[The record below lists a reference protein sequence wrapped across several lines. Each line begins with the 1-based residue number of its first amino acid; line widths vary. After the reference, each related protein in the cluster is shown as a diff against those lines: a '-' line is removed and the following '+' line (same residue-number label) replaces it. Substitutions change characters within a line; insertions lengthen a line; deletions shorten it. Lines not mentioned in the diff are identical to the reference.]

1 MSNNSSIIKMVNLPV
16 NLQKTQI
23 INTIKQDIISTI
35 QKITNI
41 VQSPSS
47 LELLHYIAL
56 LIESIVD
63 KNLQIDK
70 MTLLKDILKILFPN
84 ISDEELIFAENA
96 VEYMLSENLI
106 KGVPILKKALTYA
119 YEILKKLIAKS

>member
-1 MSNNSSIIKMVNLPV
+1 MSNDNIIKLVNLPV
-16 NLQKTQI
+16 NLQKAQTI
-23 INTIKQDIISTI
+23 DTIKQDIISTI

-41 VQSPSS
+41 VQSPKS

-70 MTLLKDILKILFPN
+70 MALLKDILKFLFSN

-96 VEYMLSENLI
+96 VNYMLSQNLI
-106 KGVPILKKALTYA
+106 KGVPILKKAMNYA

>member
-1 MSNNSSIIKMVNLPV
+1 MSNDNIIKMVNLPV
-16 NLQKTQI
+16 NLQKAQTI
-23 INTIKQDIISTI
+23 DTIKQDIISTI

-41 VQSPSS
+41 VQSPKS

-70 MTLLKDILKILFPN
+70 MVLLKDILNVLFPN

-96 VEYMLSENLI
+96 VNYMLSQNLI
-106 KGVPILKKALTYA
+106 KGVPILKKAMNYA

>member
-1 MSNNSSIIKMVNLPV
+1 MSNDNIIKMVNLPV
-16 NLQKTQI
+16 NLQKAQTI
-23 INTIKQDIISTI
+23 DTIKQDIISTI

-41 VQSPSS
+41 VQSPKS

-56 LIESIVD
+56 LIESITD

-70 MTLLKDILKILFPN
+70 MALLKDILKVLFPN
-84 ISDEELIFAENA
+84 ISDEELNFAENA
-96 VEYMLSENLI
+96 VNYMLSQNLI
-106 KGVPILKKALTYA
+106 KGVPILKKAMNYA

>member
-1 MSNNSSIIKMVNLPV
+1 MSNDNIIKLVNLPV
-16 NLQKTQI
+16 NLQKAQTI
-23 INTIKQDIISTI
+23 DTIKQDIISTI

-41 VQSPSS
+41 VQSPKS

-70 MTLLKDILKILFPN
+70 MALLKDILKVLFPN
-84 ISDEELIFAENA
+84 ISDEELNFAENA
-96 VEYMLSENLI
+96 VNYMLSQNLI
-106 KGVPILKKALTYA
+106 KGIPILKKAMNYA

>member
-1 MSNNSSIIKMVNLPV
+1 MSNDNIIKMVNLPV
-16 NLQKTQI
+16 NLQKAQTI
-23 INTIKQDIISTI
+23 DTIKQDIISTL

-41 VQSPSS
+41 VQSPKS

-70 MTLLKDILKILFPN
+70 MALLKDILKVLFPN
-84 ISDEELIFAENA
+84 ISDEELNFAENA
-96 VEYMLSENLI
+96 VNYMLSQNLI
-106 KGVPILKKALTYA
+106 KGIPILKKAMNYA

>member
-1 MSNNSSIIKMVNLPV
+1 MSNDNIIKLVNLPV
-16 NLQKTQI
+16 NLQKAQTI
-23 INTIKQDIISTI
+23 DTIKQDIISTI

-41 VQSPSS
+41 VQSPKS

-63 KNLQIDK
+63 KNLKIDK
-70 MTLLKDILKILFPN
+70 MALLKDILKFLFPN

-96 VEYMLSENLI
+96 VNYMLSQNLI
-106 KGVPILKKALTYA
+106 KGIPILKKAMNYA

>member
-41 VQSPSS
+41 VQSPNS

>member
-1 MSNNSSIIKMVNLPV
+1 MSNDNIIKMVNLPV
-16 NLQKTQI
+16 NLQKAQTI
-23 INTIKQDIISTI
+23 DTIKQDIISTI

-41 VQSPSS
+41 VQSPKS

-56 LIESIVD
+56 LIESIVPEGT
-63 KNLQIDK
+63 QIDK
-70 MTLLKDILKILFPN
+70 MVLLKDILNVLFPN

-96 VEYMLSENLI
+96 VNYMLSQNLI
-106 KGVPILKKALTYA
+106 KGIPILKKAMNYA

>member
-35 QKITNI
+35 QKITSI
-41 VQSPSS
+41 VQSPNS

-96 VEYMLSENLI
+96 VKYMLSENLI

>member
-1 MSNNSSIIKMVNLPV
+1 MSNDNIIKMVNLPV
-16 NLQKTQI
+16 NLQKAQTI
-23 INTIKQDIISTI
+23 DTIKQDIISTI

-41 VQSPSS
+41 VQSPKS

-70 MTLLKDILKILFPN
+70 MVLLKDILKFLFPN
-84 ISDEELIFAENA
+84 ISDEDLIFAENA
-96 VEYMLSENLI
+96 VNYMLSQNLI
-106 KGVPILKKALTYA
+106 KGVPILKKAMNYA

>member
-1 MSNNSSIIKMVNLPV
+1 MSNDNIIKMVNLPV
-16 NLQKTQI
+16 NLQKAQTI
-23 INTIKQDIISTI
+23 DTIKQDIISTI

-41 VQSPSS
+41 VQSPKS

-70 MTLLKDILKILFPN
+70 MALLKDILKFLFPN

-96 VEYMLSENLI
+96 VNYMLSQNLI
-106 KGVPILKKALTYA
+106 KGVPILKKAMNYA

>member
-1 MSNNSSIIKMVNLPV
+1 MSNDNIIKMVNLPV
-16 NLQKTQI
+16 NLQKAQTI
-23 INTIKQDIISTI
+23 DTIKQDIISTL

-41 VQSPSS
+41 VQSPKS

-56 LIESIVD
+56 LIEFIVD

-70 MTLLKDILKILFPN
+70 MALLKDILKVLFPN
-84 ISDEELIFAENA
+84 ISDEELNFAENA
-96 VEYMLSENLI
+96 VNYMLSQNLI
-106 KGVPILKKALTYA
+106 KGVPILKKAMNYA

>member
-1 MSNNSSIIKMVNLPV
+1 MSNDNIIKLVNLPV
-16 NLQKTQI
+16 NLQKAQTI
-23 INTIKQDIISTI
+23 DTIKQDIISTI
-35 QKITNI
+35 QKMTNI
-41 VQSPSS
+41 VQSPKN

-70 MTLLKDILKILFPN
+70 MALLKDILKVLFPN

-96 VEYMLSENLI
+96 VNYMLSQNLI
-106 KGVPILKKALTYA
+106 KGVPILKKAMNYA

>member
-41 VQSPSS
+41 VQSPNS

-96 VEYMLSENLI
+96 VEYMLSEKLI